1 MYTPRSRDRRVKMIP
16 AIDTVAEDKV
26 LISIRFNFPL
36 TLIPPV
42 LLTYLQIFP
51 LSPTALTFTSNK
63 FKLASSTTTTPSKTP
78 ASTEYTYHNVL
89 SGSENK

>member
-1 MYTPRSRDRRVKMIP
+1 MYTPRSRDRRVKMIL

-51 LSPTALTFTSNK
+51 LFPTA
-63 FKLASSTTTTPSKTP
+63 
-78 ASTEYTYHNVL
+78 
-89 SGSENK
+89 